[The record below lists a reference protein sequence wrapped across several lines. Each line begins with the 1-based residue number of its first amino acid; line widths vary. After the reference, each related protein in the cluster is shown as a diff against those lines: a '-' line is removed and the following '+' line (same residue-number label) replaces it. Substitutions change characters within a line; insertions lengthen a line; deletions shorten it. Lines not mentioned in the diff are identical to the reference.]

1 MISLTCL
8 KGYQRSVSPVCKDIK
23 DQSHLSVVTE
33 DIKESEAGLRQVRGG
48 HSLVLSVDV
57 EMKGAGVV
65 SQHAHTAVT
74 RQAHQLLSDLA
85 VCLKQHMVIGTALC
99 WR

>member
-1 MISLTCL
+1 M
-8 KGYQRSVSPVCKDIK
+8 RV
-23 DQSHLSVVTE
+23 
-33 DIKESEAGLRQVRGG
+33 G

-74 RQAHQLLSDLA
+74 RQAHQLLSDLG
-85 VCLKQHMVIGTALC
+85 VFLTQHMVISIILC
-99 WR
+99 WQCYTVMLNKITLRSL

>member
-1 MISLTCL
+1 MGI
-8 KGYQRSVSPVCKDIK
+8 
-23 DQSHLSVVTE
+23 E
-33 DIKESEAGLRQVRGG
+33 DLKESEAGLRQVRGG

-65 SQHAHTAVT
+65 NQHAHTAVT
-74 RQAHQLLSDLA
+74 RQVHQLPSDLG
-85 VCLKQHMVIGTALC
+85 VCLKQHMVIGIALC

>member
-1 MISLTCL
+1 M
-8 KGYQRSVSPVCKDIK
+8 
-23 DQSHLSVVTE
+23 
-33 DIKESEAGLRQVRGG
+33 RGG

-74 RQAHQLLSDLA
+74 RQAHQLLSDLD
-85 VCLKQHMVIGTALC
+85 VCLKQHMVIGIA
-99 WR
+99 R